1 MRKQSEPLLVDTKR
15 YKINKGDEK
24 SKTVTIL

>member
-15 YKINKGDEK
+15 YKINKDDEK